1 MSVHQGPSAILV
13 LEQALTMDILVS
25 APQCAT
31 MLMCSQAP
39 PLGPTLSALLLVV
52 QSTSVA
58 APLLV
63 PGPSFPPGTQ
73 APITMQGLA
82 FSPIP
87 STPIVF
93 SGAPGP
99 MQSAGV
105 PLQSAAKP
113 PMAGAPWLSQATP
126 LPSAFMAPA
135 SWPMYMPQLYA

>member
-1 MSVHQGPSAILV
+1 MRHSVNV
-13 LEQALTMDILVS
+13 LAGATSRPHIKCA
-25 APQCAT
+25 APCI
-31 MLMCSQAP
+31 
-39 PLGPTLSALLLVV
+39 

-58 APLLV
+58 APLHD
-63 PGPSFPPGTQ
+63 PGRSFPPGTQ

-87 STPIVF
+87 SAPIVF

-105 PLQSAAKP
+105 PLPSAAKP
-113 PMAGAPWLSQATP
+113 PMAGAPWPSQATP

-135 SWPMYMPQLYA
+135 SWPMYMPSYMPRLPAQQACM